1 MKYVIVDVYAL
12 AYRAFYG
19 YPELNNKNGEPT
31 QVIVGFFKQF
41 YSRVRNP
48 EQYYPIFVADSAGS
62 TYRKDM
68 LAEYKKNRDKQ
79 DDKFYKQID
88 FILKI
93 CAQIGTVYREPG
105 YEADDLAAC
114 FIKQYVTD
122 ADECLLLTGD
132 MDWLQMLAR
141 NVSMIQLRPNY
152 VNTHWTDEL
161 FFKEYGFTPKQIIDY
176 KALCGD
182 KSDNI
187 PGVKG
192 VGDKQ
197 ARELIKEFGTVE
209 NIYKNIVKVFNTRN
223 LQTNLIENEGIALL
237 NKKLVTLNTEITP
250 LAKPETVL
258 TKERVDEIIKEF
270 KDYTDATVV
279 ADMLE
284 VYLTYRL

>member
-1 MKYVIVDVYAL
+1 MKYVVVDVYAL
-12 AYRAFYG
+12 AYRALYG
-19 YPELNNKNGEPT
+19 YPELTNKKGDPT

-41 YSRVRNP
+41 YSRVKTP

-62 TYRKDM
+62 NYRKEM
-68 LAEYKKNRDKQ
+68 LTDYKQNRDKQ
-79 DDKFYKQID
+79 NDKFYKQID

-114 FIKQYVTD
+114 FIKQYVTED
-122 ADECLLLTGD
+122 DECLLITGD
-132 MDWLQMLAR
+132 MDWLQMLSR
-141 NVSMIQLRPNY
+141 NVSVLQLKPNY
-152 VNTHWTDEL
+152 VNTLWTDEL

-197 ARELIKEFGTVE
+197 AKELIKEFGTVE

-237 NKKLVTLNTEITP
+237 NKKLVTLNTDITP
-250 LAKPETVL
+250 LAKPDVTL
-258 TKERVDEIIKEF
+258 TKERISEIISEF
-270 KDYTDATVV
+270 KEYTDAEAVS
-279 ADMLE
+279 DMLE
-284 VYLTYRL
+284 VYLEYRL

>member
-1 MKYVIVDVYAL
+1 MKYVVVDVYAL
-12 AYRAFYG
+12 AYRALYG
-19 YPELNNKNGEPT
+19 YPELNNKNGDPT

-41 YSRVRNP
+41 YSRIRQP

-62 TYRKDM
+62 NYRKEM
-68 LAEYKKNRDKQ
+68 LTDYKQNREKQ
-79 DDKFYKQID
+79 KDSFYKQID

-122 ADECLLLTGD
+122 ADECMLITGD
-132 MDWLQMLAR
+132 MDWLQMLSR
-141 NVSMIQLRPNY
+141 NVSVLQLKSNY
-152 VNTHWTDEL
+152 ANILWTDEL

-176 KALCGD
+176 KALVGD

-192 VGDKQ
+192 VGEKQ
-197 ARELIKEFGTVE
+197 AKELIKEFGTVE

-250 LAKPETVL
+250 LAKPEITL
-258 TKERVDEIIKEF
+258 TKERISEIISEF
-270 KDYTDATVV
+270 KEYTDAV
-279 ADMLE
+279 AVSDMLE
-284 VYLTYRL
+284 VYLEYRL